1 MLPTGRFDGKALV
14 VTGGG
19 SGIGAATARQFA
31 AEGGRVAVIDRDG
44 ARAREV
50 AAGLAESIGLE
61 ADVASDDSLS
71 TAIAQ
76 AAAHL
81 GGIDHV
87 LTSAGHAEFG
97 PIEDWTL
104 ERWNAMLAVHV
115 TGTFLACKHALPHLR
130 ARGGGSIVTV
140 ASVAA
145 FVAEP
150 TNAPTGAPKRDFP
163 SNNAPYGAAK
173 SAVVGLSRH
182 LARDLAADGIR
193 VNVVAPG
200 SVRTGI
206 TIPLYTARGGGDY
219 EKGERLS
226 AATNPQNRIAEPEEI
241 AAPIC
246 FLFSD
251 EAGFVTGQVLIPDGG
266 QTVT

>member
-1 MLPTGRFDGKALV
+1 MRFDGKALI

-31 AEGGRVAVIDRDG
+31 AEGGRVAVIDLDG
-44 ARAREV
+44 ARAGEV
-50 AAGLAESIGLE
+50 AAGLTGSIGLE

-71 TAIAQ
+71 AAIAE
-76 AAAHL
+76 AARRL
-81 GGIDHV
+81 GGIDYM
-87 LTSAGHAEFG
+87 LTAAGHAEFA
-97 PIEDWTL
+97 PIEEWSL
-104 ERWNAMLAVHV
+104 ERWNTMLAVHV
-115 TGTFLACKHALPHLR
+115 TGTFLACRHALPHLR
-130 ARGGGSIVTV
+130 ALGGGSIVAV

-163 SNNAPYGAAK
+163 SNNAAYGAAK
-173 SAVVGLSRH
+173 SAVVGFSRH

-219 EKGERLS
+219 AKGEQLS
-226 AATNPQNRIAEPEEI
+226 AATNPQNRIAEPEEV

-246 FLFSD
+246 FLFSA
-251 EAGFVTGQVLIPDGG
+251 EASFITGQVLIPDGG